1 MCPILV
7 YGIGTGLLNSVP
19 VLDERLTQN
28 KSIHIVIKYNIE
40 KISIKYKI
48 YHPKI
53 KNQFISD
60 YFLQKLNVL
69 KYTWI
74 TLIK

>member
-1 MCPILV
+1 VCPILV
-7 YGIGTGLLNSVP
+7 HGIGTGLLNSVP

-28 KSIHIVIKYNIE
+28 KSIHIVIKYDIE

-53 KNQFISD
+53 KINLSQTIFYKSLM
-60 YFLQKLNVL
+60 F
-69 KYTWI
+69 
-74 TLIK
+74 